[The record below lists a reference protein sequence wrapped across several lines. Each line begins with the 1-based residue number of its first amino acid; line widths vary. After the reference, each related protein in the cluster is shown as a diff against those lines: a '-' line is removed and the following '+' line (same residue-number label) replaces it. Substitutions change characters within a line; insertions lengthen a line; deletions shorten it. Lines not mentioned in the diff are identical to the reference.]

1 MISFLSNWI
10 EQIAIAV
17 IIASIF
23 EMILPKGTINKY
35 VKMVLGIYVVF
46 NLISPFVDS
55 DALYNLNVSNIED
68 YSQNLNIDSNNSSIN
83 QESMD
88 RRLEELYIEQIE
100 TNIINKV
107 DELGYSTEKCNVE
120 AELDSSK
127 PNSGINRID
136 LIIKQK
142 QNDNDVRKVQVNEI
156 NIGNILKF
164 NNDHS
169 NEKINELR
177 KNIAEYYEVD
187 ESIINIKIK

>member
-46 NLISPFVDS
+46 NIISPFVDS
-55 DALYNLNVSNIED
+55 DALYSFNVSSIED
-68 YSQNLNIDSNNSSIN
+68 YSESLNINKSSVN
-83 QESMD
+83 QDSMD
-88 RRLEELYIEQIE
+88 RRLEDLYIEQIE

-107 DELGYSTEKCNVE
+107 DELGYVAEKCDVE

-136 LIIKQK
+136 LVLREK
-142 QNDNDVRKVQVNEI
+142 QNENDVRKVQVNEI
-156 NIGNILKF
+156 SIGNILKF
-164 NNDHS
+164 NNDDG
-169 NEKINELR
+169 NEKINEL
-177 KNIAEYYEVD
+177 KKSIAEYYEVNED
-187 ESIINIKIK
+187 IINIKIK